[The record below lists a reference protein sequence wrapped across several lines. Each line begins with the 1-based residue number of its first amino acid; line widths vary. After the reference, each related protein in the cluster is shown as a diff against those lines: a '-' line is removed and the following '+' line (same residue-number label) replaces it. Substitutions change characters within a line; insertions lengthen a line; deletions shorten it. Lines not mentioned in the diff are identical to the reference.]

1 MTQLKIENL
10 KGKKIY
16 FGSDFHLGAP
26 NWKESRKREDR
37 IVRWLSECQKDA
49 HSIFLVG
56 DVFDF
61 WFEYTSVVPKG
72 FIRFFGKLAELTDQG
87 VEVHIFTGNH
97 DHWIGTYLQ
106 DELGLHVHTDV
117 IDLYYDSQRLHIGHG
132 DGLGPGDKL
141 YKFLKPWG
149 FLNPFLIWVFRWL
162 HPNFSF
168 WVAKVTSKTSRAYS
182 GTSDEKFLGDGE
194 WILQYCKDFSK
205 TEKVN
210 YFIFGHRHLPLN
222 IKVNEHAQYINLGEW
237 INYDSYAVYDGKR
250 VALKYFE
257 S

>member
-1 MTQLKIENL
+1 MTQLKVENL
-10 KGKKIY
+10 EGKKVY

-26 NWKESRKREDR
+26 NWEESRKREKR

-56 DVFDF
+56 DIFDF

-72 FIRFFGKLAELTDQG
+72 FIRFFGKIAELTDQG
-87 VEVHIFTGNH
+87 IQIHIFTGNH

-106 DELGLHVHTDV
+106 DELGVHVHTDV
-117 IDLYYDSQRLHIGHG
+117 IDLYHGSQRLHIGHG

-149 FLNPFLIWVFRWL
+149 VLNPFLIWVFRWL
-162 HPNFSF
+162 HPNFTF
-168 WVAKVTSKTSRAYS
+168 WLAGFTSKTSRAHS

-194 WILQYCKDFSK
+194 WLLQYCKDFCEN
-205 TEKVN
+205 EKVDF
-210 YFIFGHRHLPLN
+210 FIFGHRHLPLD
-222 IKVNEHAQYINLGEW
+222 IKVNDYAKYINLGEW
-237 INYDSYAVYDGKR
+237 INYDSYGVYDGEK
-250 VALKYFE
+250 VLLKYFE
-257 S
+257 K